1 MYKLITKKKLG
12 SGMAFERL
20 RRFERKVNE
29 ASQQKKNDKPVVK
42 ETVETKPVPEAPVVE
57 PTAEPLVEQ
66 MEIPTEPVVENQV
79 EDRPSKRNRKKNIE
93 QNIDN
98 NELSNK
104 LSIIPEDNNINT
116 ENNE

>member
-1 MYKLITKKKLG
+1 MYKLITKKRLG
-12 SGMAFERL
+12 SEMVFERL

-29 ASQQKKNDKPVVK
+29 SSKREKEDKPVVK
-42 ETVETKPVPEAPVVE
+42 ETVETKPVPETPVVE
-57 PTAEPLVEQ
+57 SVPESVIEQ

-98 NELSNK
+98 NGLSNE